1 MSQEA
6 EASAAEPFVD
16 ARNITVRY
24 GDLVAVDGV
33 DLGADKGQVVGVI
46 GPNGSG
52 KTSLLECVEG
62 LRKPA
67 TGTIRVGGFDPATDR
82 TRMTRIA
89 GIQLQQLVYPPRAT
103 VEEICR
109 LFASF
114 YPDPA
119 DHIELL
125 ELFGLSGQRRSQ
137 VVKLSGGQ
145 QQRLSLILA
154 LLNNPQVVFLDEL
167 TNGLDPA
174 ARRMVWDE
182 LRRRNGDGL
191 TIVITSHHM
200 EEVEYLCDRVN
211 VLLKGRVVATG
222 TPTELIRDHAGDS
235 ARLVLDGAGGNRKLA
250 EGLTGLG
257 SGVRVEPAGQ
267 RLMLEVQPARRA
279 DVDRVLAEHG
289 TTARELPA
297 SLDDAYLNLT
307 GQAAGTASSEA
318 DNVDVS

>member
-1 MSQEA
+1 MTEQ
-6 EASAAEPFVD
+6 AAEPFVD

-24 GDLVAVDGV
+24 GDLTAVDGV
-33 DLGADKGQVVGVI
+33 DLSAAKGQVVGLV
-46 GPNGSG
+46 GPNGAG

-67 TGTIRVGGFDPATDR
+67 TGTIRVGGFDPAADR

-89 GIQLQQLVYPPRAT
+89 GVQLQQLVYPPRAT
-103 VEEICR
+103 VDEMCR

-119 DHIELL
+119 DHRELL
-125 ELFGLSGQRRSQ
+125 DRYGLSEQRRSQ

-145 QQRLSLILA
+145 QQRLSLVLA

-174 ARRMVWDE
+174 ARRVVWDE
-182 LRRRNGDGL
+182 LRRRNDEGL

-211 VLLKGRVVATG
+211 VLLKGRVVAAG
-222 TPTELIRDHAGDS
+222 TPTELIRDHAGDT
-235 ARLVLDGAGGNRKLA
+235 ARLVLDGSGGDRELRDT
-250 EGLTGLG
+250 LTALG
-257 SGVRVEPAGQ
+257 TGVRVQQAGQ
-267 RLMLEVQPARRA
+267 RLLLDVRPTRRA
-279 DVDRVLAEHG
+279 EVDRLLADQGRTPRVL
-289 TTARELPA
+289 PP

-307 GQAAGTASSEA
+307 GQAAGPATSEA
-318 DNVDVS
+318 DNVNVS